1 MIVFTIL
8 GVVLGVAAVVYCLYA
23 LFKPERF

>member
-8 GVVLGVAAVVYCLYA
+8 GVILGIAAVVYCVYA
-23 LFKPERF
+23 LLKPERF